1 MVDFDLD
8 KGPRRPAK
16 RAPKTVHN
24 WRLPAGSLTGR
35 VIDNLAWQ
43 LEAARD
49 DLVDDFHRAAKRR
62 GCSHFVDAPGDP
74 LSAMFTVYD
83 QKIDRAMIA
92 LKRALR

>member
-1 MVDFDLD
+1 MVDSDLD

-24 WRLPAGSLTGR
+24 WRLPAGSLAERGSTTLRGSSKH
-35 VIDNLAWQ
+35 
-43 LEAARD
+43 ARD

-62 GCSHFVDAPGDP
+62 GCSHFLGAPGDP